1 MDPVILL
8 DYYHPYAGLCNQL
21 YLTTNHIHE
30 AYIKGLK
37 IYINKVNIDIF
48 KKERIPAEEFYDLKK
63 TNENLKRLTGK
74 ELILLKKPEKDFII
88 PKLCIYP
95 VSSIE
100 ILSCLEFQERFYEYV
115 PKKEYNGIHFR
126 LELDAIIHY
135 LFNESCYNDFMERCN
150 KNEINLEF
158 TKRFVHLP
166 EVKNY
171 IQYLLNQYFIFIKQF
186 GFKKPWFISTLVGKK
201 EIHRV
206 LTPILKMLTDFIEQH
221 GGTWFML
228 PQHFEQRELN
238 ALVDLLTLR
247 ESSSL
252 IGFEGSSY
260 SEGYIFKVNSI
271 RNNFKEYR
279 FVRGIVPKIH
289 ADLYKS
295 C

>member
-1 MDPVILL
+1 MVLFL

-21 YLTTNHIHE
+21 YLTTNHIHQ
-30 AYIKGLK
+30 AILKDTK

-48 KKERIPAEEFYDLKK
+48 KKERIHSEDFYDLKK

-74 ELILLKKPEKDFII
+74 DIILFEKPIKDFII

-100 ILSCLEFQERFYEYV
+100 ILSCLEFQERFYNFV
-115 PKKEYNGIHFR
+115 PKKKYNGVHFR

-135 LFNESCYNDFMERCN
+135 LFDESCYNDFMERCN
-150 KNEINLEF
+150 KNQISQEF
-158 TKRFVHLP
+158 TERFIKLP
-166 EVKNY
+166 EVNLY
-171 IQYLLNQYFIFIKQF
+171 VDYLLNQYFDFITQI
-186 GFKKPWFISTLVGKK
+186 GFEKPWFISTLVGKK
-201 EIHRV
+201 EIHNV
-206 LTPILKMLTDFIEQH
+206 LTPTLKRLTDFIEKC
-221 GGTWFML
+221 GGSWFML

-247 ESSSL
+247 ESYAL
-252 IGFEGSSY
+252 IGFQGSSY

-271 RNNFKEYR
+271 RNNFKEYK
-279 FVRGIVPKIH
+279 FVNGIVPKLNNGI
-289 ADLYKS
+289 YKS